1 MSHNNRT
8 SQISRRKHIQCF
20 LMLALISITPAALFG
35 QADTTVKIL
44 IVNAHPDDESGCA
57 ATVYKITH
65 DLKGK
70 VDLAVITNGEAGYK
84 YSTLAESIYGL
95 ELTEEAVGRE
105 FLPTI
110 RKQELMNGGKWIGIR
125 NYYFMEQKD
134 TRYSTDPAEVMN
146 TGVWN
151 LTQVKQR
158 LTEIILREGYNYI
171 FCLLPTDG
179 THGHHKSATILALQ
193 TVKELP
199 ADKRPV
205 VLGVSDSAKGD
216 TAATRFTMLANY
228 PETKVSSGRP
238 SFFFDR
244 TVKFGFKNALDYKI
258 VVNWLIAEH
267 KSQGTMQTGMSRGDI
282 EQFWFFDI
290 NDPAKI
296 SSTQELFERLKPVS
310 FKKKEYK

>member
-1 MSHNNRT
+1 MNPDKSILL
-8 SQISRRKHIQCF
+8 SLLLLSICIAPIK
-20 LMLALISITPAALFG
+20 LAA
-35 QADTTVKIL
+35 QDDTTIKVL

-84 YSTLAESIYGL
+84 YSTLAESIYGV
-95 ELTEEAVGRE
+95 ELTEETVGRE

-110 RKQELMNGGKWIGIR
+110 RKQELMNGGRWIGIR
-125 NYYFMEQKD
+125 NYYFLEQKD
-134 TRYSTDPAEVMN
+134 TRYSIDPSEVMN
-146 TGVWN
+146 TGAWN
-151 LTQVKQR
+151 LAQVKER
-158 LTEIILREGYNYI
+158 LTEIILRESYDYI

-179 THGHHKSATILALQ
+179 THGHHKSATILAIQ

-199 ADKRPV
+199 NDKRPV
-205 VLGVSDSAKGD
+205 VLGISDSTKND
-216 TAATRFTMLANY
+216 TNATRFSMLANY

-296 SSTQELFERLKPVS
+296 ATTEQLFERLKPVP
-310 FKKKEYK
+310 FTKKEYK

>member
-1 MSHNNRT
+1 MN
-8 SQISRRKHIQCF
+8 RRKNFTLC
-20 LMLALISITPAALFG
+20 LLLACIYAIPVRLSAQT
-35 QADTTVKIL
+35 DTTIKVL

-84 YSTLAESIYGL
+84 YSTLAESIYGV
-95 ELTEEAVGRE
+95 ELTEEAIGRE

-110 RKQELMNGGKWIGIR
+110 RKQELMNGGRWIGIR

-134 TRYSTDPAEVMN
+134 TRYSTDPSEVMN

-151 LTQVKQR
+151 LAQVKQR
-158 LTEIILREGYNYI
+158 LTEIILREGYDYI

-199 ADKRPV
+199 VDKRPI
-205 VLGVSDSAKGD
+205 VLGVSDSTKGD
-216 TAATRFTMLANY
+216 TAATKFSMLENY
-228 PETKVSSGRP
+228 PETKVSSGKP

-296 SSTQELFERLKPVS
+296 IATEQLFERLKPVS

>member
-1 MSHNNRT
+1 MNRY
-8 SQISRRKHIQCF
+8 K
-20 LMLALISITPAALFG
+20 LALLFLLIALLFPIGIPA
-35 QADTTVKIL
+35 QTDTAVKVL
-44 IVNAHPDDESGCA
+44 LVNAHPDDESGCA

-65 DLKGK
+65 DLKGV

-84 YSTLAESIYGL
+84 YSTLAESIYGM

-110 RKQELMNGGKWIGIR
+110 RKRELMNGGKWVGIR

-134 TRYSTDPAEVMN
+134 TRYSTDPSEVMN

-151 LTQVKQR
+151 LAQVKQR
-158 LTEIILREGYNYI
+158 LTEIILRERYDYI

-193 TVKELP
+193 TVQELP
-199 ADKRPV
+199 AEQRPV
-205 VLGVSDSAKGD
+205 VLGVSDSTKGD
-216 TAATRFTMLANY
+216 TAATRFSMLAKY
-228 PETKVSSGRP
+228 PETKISSGKP

-290 NDPAKI
+290 NDPAKMEE
-296 SSTQELFERLKPVS
+296 TKQMFERLKPIP
-310 FKKKEYK
+310 FPKKEYK